1 MIWII
6 AVLVILV
13 IFLMLAFIGNKEKE
27 LVAAKKRIKRLTD
40 ASMLIA
46 VAASRD
52 IREYDASLITE
63 DRRKRGD
70 DTSIM
75 VVARVSV
82 WREFIAAIKGE

>member
-1 MIWII
+1 MIWIERTVWI
-6 AVLVILV
+6 ALVMFMYARSVMHYRKWQKVSKLYRRV
-13 IFLMLAFIGNKEKE
+13 M
-27 LVAAKKRIKRLTD
+27 D
-40 ASMLIA
+40 ASRLIA
-46 VAASRD
+46 VAANRD

>member
-46 VAASRD
+46 VADSRD
-52 IREYDASLITE
+52 IREYDASPITE